1 MYKICFLTIIIFNN
15 FRFINFILEANLIM
29 IKSYFCKKS
38 MVKKFFLNKY
48 FYVGF
53 GFLLWMLFADQES
66 LVVQHKLSNDI
77 KTLEKQKEFYLEEI
91 EKNQTSLDI
100 LTNDT
105 TSLEKFARENY
116 FMKKDNE
123 EVFVV
128 IEEEE

>member
-1 MYKICFLTIIIFNN
+1 
-15 FRFINFILEANLIM
+15 
-29 IKSYFCKKS
+29 

-66 LVVQHKLSNDI
+66 LIVQYKLSDDI

-91 EKNQTSLDI
+91 DKNRSSLEI

-105 TSLEKFARENY
+105 SSLEKFARENY

-128 IEEEE
+128 VEEE

>member
-1 MYKICFLTIIIFNN
+1 MKIFNN
-15 FRFINFILEANLIM
+15 TRFINFILSTKLITFM
-29 IKSYFCKKS
+29 FYICKKK
-38 MVKKFFLNKY
+38 VKKFFLNKY

-66 LVVQHKLSNDI
+66 LIMQYKLSDDI

-91 EKNQTSLDI
+91 AKNRSSLEI

-105 TSLEKFARENY
+105 ASLEKFARENY

-123 EVFVV
+123 EVFVIV
-128 IEEEE
+128 EEE

>member
-1 MYKICFLTIIIFNN
+1 MFYI
-15 FRFINFILEANLIM
+15 
-29 IKSYFCKKS
+29 CKKN

-66 LVVQHKLSNDI
+66 LIVQYKLSDDI
-77 KTLEKQKEFYLEEI
+77 KTLEKQKDFYLEEI
-91 EKNQTSLDI
+91 EKNRTSLEI

-105 TSLEKFARENY
+105 SSLEKFARENY

-128 IEEEE
+128 VEEE

>member
-1 MYKICFLTIIIFNN
+1 MF
-15 FRFINFILEANLIM
+15 
-29 IKSYFCKKS
+29 YFCKKI

-66 LVVQHKLSNDI
+66 LIVQYKLSDDI

-91 EKNQTSLDI
+91 DKNRSSLEI

-105 TSLEKFARENY
+105 SSLEKFARENY

-128 IEEEE
+128 VEEE

>member
-1 MYKICFLTIIIFNN
+1 MFYI
-15 FRFINFILEANLIM
+15 
-29 IKSYFCKKS
+29 CKKNI
-38 MVKKFFLNKY
+38 VKKFFLNKY

-66 LVVQHKLSNDI
+66 LVVQYKLSDDI

-91 EKNQTSLDI
+91 AKNQSSLEI

-105 TSLEKFARENY
+105 ASLEKFARENY

-128 IEEEE
+128 VEEE